1 MDKLR
6 ITGLEVSTK
15 IGIRAWEQQV
25 LQRLSIDLELEID
38 ASRAARSDAIADAV
52 DYGIIARDVADFVR
66 ASKFRLIE
74 TLAERIAQRVLDSF
88 PVSRLK
94 VCVHK
99 PGAIPGARDTSISA
113 LLKPFGLLLA
123 EMINCP
129 VVISSLSTIS
139 PVSHLQ

>member
-52 DYGIIARDVADFVR
+52 DYGVIARDVADFVR
-66 ASKFRLIE
+66 ASTFRLIE

-99 PGAIPGARDTSISA
+99 PGAVPGARDTSIEIERA
-113 LLKPFGLLLA
+113 RP
-123 EMINCP
+123 N
-129 VVISSLSTIS
+129 
-139 PVSHLQ
+139 